1 MRTIKL
7 NEENQTIEIDG
18 VVADTS
24 WSQDRYIDG
33 YYGIACQA
41 DYMIEV
47 LEFFKDLELSLDEK
61 LQIITIARKNL
72 F

>member
-1 MRTIKL
+1 MKDIRL

-24 WSQDRYIDG
+24 WSRDRYIEG
-33 YYGIACQA
+33 YYGISCQA
-41 DYMIEV
+41 EYISEV
-47 LEFFKDLELSLDEK
+47 AEFFKDLNLSEEDK
-61 LQIITIARKNL
+61 ICIIRIANKNL

>member
-1 MRTIKL
+1 MKDIRL
-7 NEENQTIEIDG
+7 NEEKQTIEIDG

-24 WSQDRYIDG
+24 WSRDRYIDG
-33 YYGIACQA
+33 YYGIACQG
-41 DYMIEV
+41 DYMLEV
-47 LEFFKDLELSLDEK
+47 FEFFKDLDLSKEDK